1 MQSQISS
8 EVHRMSSPCVLML
21 KLYIIIFY
29 SNSTQLNIIC
39 TIWWRMSTDYN
50 HVSFCKCVFEADQH
64 ESGWWTD
71 TDEWRARFNKTDR
84 LTLTDL
90 WRLQVVTHRPGTQIK
105 GGESVR
111 RESCLGQLRRE
122 GGGGKEREEDWAEAT
137 GSHLFYRCLSIV
149 LMKGVM
155 SKILETER
163 KKRTSKRKNG
173 WRRRRER
180 DCASEG
186 CRDQERDGG

>member
-1 MQSQISS
+1 
-8 EVHRMSSPCVLML
+8 MSGQTNRPKMATKL
-21 KLYIIIFY
+21 KQCNLRFPLKSTECPPRVCWCLNFILLFFY

-39 TIWWRMSTDYN
+39 TIWWGTSTDYN

-122 GGGGKEREEDWAEAT
+122 GGEGKRGRKIEQRLQGVTCFIDVCPLFLWREKWAK
-137 GSHLFYRCLSIV
+137 Y
-149 LMKGVM
+149 
-155 SKILETER
+155 
-163 KKRTSKRKNG
+163 
-173 WRRRRER
+173 
-180 DCASEG
+180 
-186 CRDQERDGG
+186 